1 MLALSTLEVDE
12 GGQLLLASAGQVYN
26 ELAILRPDL
35 VRVLGKNWL
44 WDEYVV
50 GTRTIHCQETNSRL
64 VSQTPKSY
72 HQLKCQ

>member
-1 MLALSTLEVDE
+1 MLAMSTLEVDE

-26 ELAILRPDL
+26 ELAISRPDL

-50 GTRTIHCQETNSRL
+50 WNSYN
-64 VSQTPKSY
+64 SSSGN
-72 HQLKCQ
+72 

>member
-50 GTRTIHCQETNSRL
+50 WNS
-64 VSQTPKSY
+64 SNSSSGN
-72 HQLKCQ
+72 

>member
-50 GTRTIHCQETNSRL
+50 WNSFN
-64 VSQTPKSY
+64 SSSGN
-72 HQLKCQ
+72 